1 MLPLVQF
8 ALELLDL
15 MMLYKLIAQI
25 EYHRKQ
31 YDRALQVCHLIIYMC
46 SLKEILAD
54 IRLEALKLAG
64 LCRMRLC
71 QYHEAI
77 EQWKLCLEHALR
89 TKDDLT
95 EVMVYE

>member
-1 MLPLVQF
+1 
-8 ALELLDL
+8 
-15 MMLYKLIAQI
+15 MLYKLIAQI